1 MAKHK
6 SEKKPPTRGQHSK
19 TAAQKTR
26 KTPQK
31 SARTARS
38 RDRVLREK
46 HDQLAAETVALTRL
60 AEAGSRLWRMRDLR
74 EGLEEMLVAAIE
86 LLGADMGNVQTVD
99 PDRGVLVIAAQ
110 RGFGQGF
117 LEFFREVSAE
127 DDSACGRALRLG
139 KRTIIEDVEADAGYA
154 PLRPIAR
161 AAGYRAVQSTPLIGR
176 DGTPLGMLSTHFR
189 TPHRPSEQDL
199 RRLDLYVNRAV
210 DFIERC
216 KVDNTLQESEA
227 RFRLMADNAPVLIW
241 ISNTDKLC
249 TWFNQPWLDF
259 VGRPMEKELGNG
271 WAENVH
277 PDDFDQCLRVYTES
291 FDARQP
297 FRMDYRLR
305 RHDGEYRWVHD
316 TGIPLLD
323 PGGTFTGY
331 IGSCIDITELK
342 QAEEELRRHAAVA
355 RERESTIRAFLESAS
370 QGVLAI
376 DEQGRIVLANK
387 MTERLFG
394 YSPEELVGER
404 LEILL
409 PEELRRRHAQHRVD
423 YFSRPRARP
432 MGLGMD
438 LVGRRKDGTEFP
450 IEVSLSY
457 IDTGKGMLAV
467 SFVSDITERKEVEE
481 KLRALT
487 GQLIS
492 AQETESRRL
501 ARELHDSFGQ
511 RLAVLNMKLSETE
524 AVVSSQP
531 DLAVERL
538 RQMGTELGI
547 VAKDIHQLS
556 RQLHPAVLV
565 QLGLETALE
574 NECAAHSQRHDCA
587 VEFSAE
593 NIPEHLADEVALCF
607 FRVAQECLQNVSKHA
622 QARAA
627 SVTLRGRDHEIVM
640 VIQDRGKG
648 FDVSAIRKGGGLGL
662 TSMEERIRLVNGI
675 LSVSSKP
682 GEGTQVEVRIPL
694 GGS

>member
-1 MAKHK
+1 
-6 SEKKPPTRGQHSK
+6 
-19 TAAQKTR
+19 
-26 KTPQK
+26 
-31 SARTARS
+31 
-38 RDRVLREK
+38 
-46 HDQLAAETVALTRL
+46 
-60 AEAGSRLWRMRDLR
+60 
-74 EGLEEMLVAAIE
+74 
-86 LLGADMGNVQTVD
+86 
-99 PDRGVLVIAAQ
+99 
-110 RGFGQGF
+110 
-117 LEFFREVSAE
+117 
-127 DDSACGRALRLG
+127 
-139 KRTIIEDVEADAGYA
+139 
-154 PLRPIAR
+154 
-161 AAGYRAVQSTPLIGR
+161 
-176 DGTPLGMLSTHFR
+176 
-189 TPHRPSEQDL
+189 
-199 RRLDLYVNRAV
+199 V

-675 LSVSSKP
+675 FSVSSKP